1 MNLNNYFR
9 GRKLLMTTREIYD
22 ARIHSLGWMLE
33 CFRYGT
39 IRKRT
44 IVNLIPEDTLHSLLD
59 DLEGDERYEDCQI
72 IVDILKEV
80 YDK

>member
-33 CFRYGT
+33 CFRDGT

-44 IVNLIPEDTLHSLLD
+44 IVNLIPEATLHSLLD
-59 DLEGDERYEDCQI
+59 NLEGDERYEDCQI

>member
-1 MNLNNYFR
+1 
-9 GRKLLMTTREIYD
+9 MTTREIYD
-22 ARIHSLGWMLE
+22 ARVHSLGWMLE
-33 CFRYGT
+33 CFRDGT

-44 IVNLIPEDTLHSLLD
+44 IVNLIPEATLHSLLD
-59 DLEGDERYEDCQI
+59 NLEGDERYEDCKI

>member
-1 MNLNNYFR
+1 MDLNNYFR
-9 GRKLLMTTREIYD
+9 GKKLLMTTREIYD
-22 ARIHSLGWMLE
+22 ARVHSLGWMLE
-33 CFRYGT
+33 CFRDGT

-44 IVNLIPEDTLHSLLD
+44 IVNLIPEATLHSLLD
-59 DLEGDERYEDCQI
+59 NLEGDERYEDCKI